1 MTIIIIH
8 LWKIMNDK
16 RPQPHYVVPSS
27 LNEVERKKEVDRV
40 NFENRLMMD
49 RLNKMNPTLSNDKLE
64 SDFKRHLHAE
74 SNLRRKQMKPL
85 SLPKDM
91 YRVKENSSLFDS
103 ATYASQHDLSS
114 HGASRGDSISALDD
128 FDSVSSPI
136 KSMKEFR
143 QHVISAKK
151 LSGRRQHRPKVAVI
165 QEPQPRSQLEYSTS
179 EALFEIVHEPKEYRD
194 EVYVVR

>member
-1 MTIIIIH
+1 
-8 LWKIMNDK
+8 MNDK

-40 NFENRLMMD
+40 NFENKLMMD
-49 RLNKMNPTLSNDKLE
+49 RLNKMSPTLSNDKLE

-91 YRVKENSSLFDS
+91 YRAQENSSLFDS

-114 HGASRGDSISALDD
+114 HGASKGDSISVLDD

-151 LSGRRQHRPKVAVI
+151 ISGRRQYRPKVAGI
-165 QEPQPRSQLEYSTS
+165 QEPQPRSQLEYSKS

-194 EVYVVR
+194 EVHMVR